1 MKLYI
6 CCFSF
11 LSSETYFKRS
21 WIAFFWVSDIGA
33 LKIDFLDLG
42 LGSHSQAI
50 SSLLSLSS
58 SMLGSCSE
66 PGGRALG
73 WRPLAGNETWSSLKK
88 WNGTWK
94 VFVIISCWLL
104 AENIPDIQKGWWKLQ
119 SRQCSIVDLL
129 EWESFWHCSASRVM
143 EYFIPSIIFKP
154 FKSTALIV
162 IVTFVKTRSRK

>member
-1 MKLYI
+1 MVVNIRVPRLMRP
-6 CCFSF
+6 CRDF
-11 LSSETYFKRS
+11 LSSATYFKIS
-21 WIAFFWVSDIGA
+21 WISDLGA

-50 SSLLSLSS
+50 SPTSSS

-129 EWESFWHCSASRVM
+129 EWKSFWHCSVSRVM
-143 EYFIPSIIFKP
+143 EYFIPPIIFKP

-162 IVTFVKTRSRK
+162 IVTFVKTRSL